1 MTIQVSARGTTIRDS
16 FRNSLEKKLSKLDR
30 FFGDEQLAKAT
41 VTNEGGRETVE
52 ITISANGMFFRA
64 EKTTEDRLDSLDL
77 VVDALFRQ
85 IVKNKTKL
93 EKRLHKSAF
102 TADFA
107 SDYVGTDIAEYKVVR
122 SKRFSLKPMDV
133 DEAILQMNM
142 VGHEFYMFR
151 NSETEEVNVVYR
163 RNDGNYGIIE
173 PDAE

>member
-1 MTIQVSARGTTIRDS
+1 MTIQVTARGTTIRDS
-16 FRNSLEKKLSKLDR
+16 FHDSLEKKLSKLDR
-30 FFGDEQLAKAT
+30 FFANDQIAKVT

-52 ITISANGMFFRA
+52 VTLSANGMFFRA
-64 EKTTEDRLDSLDL
+64 EKTTSDRLDSLDI

-93 EKRLHKSAF
+93 EKRFHKTAF
-102 TADFA
+102 TTGYD
-107 SDYVGTDIAEYKVVR
+107 SGYVGSEVSEYKIVR

-133 DEAILQMNM
+133 DEAVLQMNM

-173 PDAE
+173 PNEE